1 MKKIISTLLV
11 AVCLLMV
18 AAPAQSQLRWGLKGG
33 LNLSKASFDKSDLK
47 SDNFTGFFIGPMAE
61 FTIPVIGLGVDGA
74 LLFSQKG
81 LKIDGA
87 DETIKQNGIEIPV
100 NLKYSFGLGDMASI
114 FVAAGPSFYF
124 DFSKDKGVKGLTEIK
139 QKDAQVALNL
149 GFGVKLINHL
159 QIGANYNMPLTK
171 TAEFKVADLVSADS
185 YKSKTWQISLA
196 YLF

>member
-1 MKKIISTLLV
+1 
-11 AVCLLMV
+11 
-18 AAPAQSQLRWGLKGG
+18 
-33 LNLSKASFDKSDLK
+33 
-47 SDNFTGFFIGPMAE
+47 
-61 FTIPVIGLGVDGA
+61 
-74 LLFSQKG
+74 
-81 LKIDGA
+81 
-87 DETIKQNGIEIPV
+87 
-100 NLKYSFGLGDMASI
+100 MASI